1 MTERDALYEALWKER
16 FGERPS
22 PTARPVPL
30 SLRRSDA
37 ADLHRVGGVI
47 HSPPG
52 PRLDGD
58 VLRMAG
64 YGWSIEQIAALIQRD
79 DVYVT
84 QVLAKHGRGPALE
97 EGLAA

>member
-1 MTERDALYEALWKER
+1 MTERDALYEALLTER
-16 FGERPS
+16 FGPRPT
-22 PTARPVPL
+22 PTVRPVPL

-37 ADLHRVGGVI
+37 ADLFRVGGVI

-52 PRLDGD
+52 PRLDDD

-64 YGWSIEQIAALIQRD
+64 YGWSMEQIAALIQRD
-79 DVYVT
+79 EVYVA
-84 QVLAKHGRGPALE
+84 QVLARHGRGPALE